1 MTDEQEIARIMELR
15 GQGFNAEQIGKKLFF
30 SGAAIRKKVRKAGLS
45 EQYHKMSGKSVL
57 EMNRDDI
64 REMIESGALL
74 VFGAV
79 FTAELSVMG
88 AAEYTGCAVTGLGL
102 MTGAGI
108 SALMEDRK

>member
-15 GQGFNAEQIGKKLFF
+15 RQGLNAEQIGKKLFF

-64 REMIESGALL
+64 REMIESGAKFSEIMSSM
-74 VFGAV
+74 V
-79 FTAELSVMG
+79 
-88 AAEYTGCAVTGLGL
+88 
-102 MTGAGI
+102 
-108 SALMEDRK
+108 